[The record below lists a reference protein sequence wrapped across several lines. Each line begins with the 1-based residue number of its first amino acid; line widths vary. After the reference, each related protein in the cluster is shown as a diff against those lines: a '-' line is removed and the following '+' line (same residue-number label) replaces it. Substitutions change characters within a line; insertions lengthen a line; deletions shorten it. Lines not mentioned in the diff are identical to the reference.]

1 MLTECIN
8 SRPLTIIGSLDQELT
23 LAPQKNYLFDLSYLT
38 ILHVE
43 GERAAEYLQGQL
55 TCDLREVNANQMRQG
70 AMCNLKG
77 RILALMDV
85 INEEPY
91 DFYLILPQDL
101 LTDTQNSLAKTALF
115 SRVSLRPDTHYEL
128 LGFYLQNLDDC
139 LPSDFSKLE
148 PYSVK
153 KQEDGCYYCL
163 NSNFYILLLSKEKA
177 NQIKTIFTDKAQ
189 YRGSL
194 AWHKLQLQQKQVD
207 IYPESRGMFLSHRL
221 DLQLKG
227 YLSFN
232 KGCYK
237 GQEIIARTHYRA
249 TLKHELK
256 LFIIASEEELKSGQ
270 KLMSDGIEV
279 GELVDYCPLGNHQF
293 LIAVS
298 MVFEHPMIV
307 QWGEGKKEIVLHSA
321 IAS

>member
-1 MLTECIN
+1 MFTEYIN
-8 SRPLTIIGSLDQELT
+8 SRPLTAMESLDKELT
-23 LAPQKNYLFDLSYLT
+23 LAPKKNYLFDLSYLNM
-38 ILHVE
+38 LHVE

-55 TCDLREVNANQMRQG
+55 TCDLREVNPSQMRQG

-85 INEEPY
+85 INREQH
-91 DFYLILPQDL
+91 DLHLILPQDL
-101 LTDTQNSLAKTALF
+101 LLDTRNSLAKTAPF
-115 SRVSLRPDTHYEL
+115 SRVSLRPNTHYEL
-128 LGFYLQNLDDC
+128 LGFYLQNLDDLC
-139 LPSDFSKLE
+139 PSDFIKLE
-148 PYSVK
+148 PYSVRR
-153 KQEDGCYYCL
+153 QEDGCYYCL
-163 NSNFYILLLSKEKA
+163 NDNFYIFLVSKDNA
-177 NQIKTIFTDKAQ
+177 NQMKTIFIDKAQ

-194 AWHKLQLQQKQVD
+194 AWHKLQLQQKRVD
-207 IYPESRGMFLSHRL
+207 IYPESRGMFLPHRL

-270 KLMSDGIEV
+270 KLMSNGIEV

-307 QWGEGKKEIVLHSA
+307 QWGEGKIEVVLHKTTV
-321 IAS
+321 